1 MAGIAGWAGG
11 EGATLRLRGVRPVD
25 SLSGFGFGVVDEVD
39 DFGMVDRWVNT
50 CQRDRHLYKKVPVTF
65 PFTSY
70 CLLPAPFH

>member
-50 CQRDRHLYKKVPVTF
+50 CQRDRTF
-65 PFTSY
+65 
-70 CLLPAPFH
+70 